1 MKKCKF
7 YSEEIGKCL
16 FDEAPDDCIF
26 CCYFRPIEYE
36 KESSPYKLNSIEIN
50 VFSKLVKEYIK
61 DQDKLDK
68 VIETFESY
76 LSDASK
82 SPANAEGKCSDEGT
96 LYRIMKGR
104 VEGKKEPYPSTLKY
118 DKVETTKLMPDNGI
132 DKRTLTIQNCDKI
145 ILKPKSLE
153 VEVKIEKDNF
163 DDFDFIEINGHKFK
177 KV

>member
-36 KESSPYKLNSIEIN
+36 KESSPYKLNSTEIN
-50 VFSKLVKEYIK
+50 LFSKLVKEYIK

-76 LSDASK
+76 LSTITK

-96 LYRIMKGR
+96 LYRIMKER
-104 VEGKKEPYPSTLKY
+104 VEDKKEP
-118 DKVETTKLMPDNGI
+118 KVVNAKLMTDI
-132 DKRTLTIQNCDKI
+132 DTCMDPRTLIIQNCDKI
-145 ILKPKSLE
+145 ILKPRSLK
-153 VEVKIEKDNF
+153 VEVKVEKDNF
-163 DDFDFIEINGHKFK
+163 DDFDFIKINGHKFK